1 MDYLRREAAACAA
14 KPPPDDARDSNSI
27 SRSFVGFSGIDRA
40 KRAGYNAVM
49 RFILMLPGMLWLLL
63 PPICICHLPERLAG
77 AYSEA
82 PRPEKAPE
90 NQPHAPGCP
99 AAKKVTPHVN
109 AEDRVLGDAASN
121 LCWTGIETRL
131 TSRPSAD
138 ISDSGLVL
146 PRSPLFMLHCL
157 WLL

>member
-1 MDYLRREAAACAA
+1 
-14 KPPPDDARDSNSI
+14 
-27 SRSFVGFSGIDRA
+27 
-40 KRAGYNAVM
+40 M
-49 RFILMLPGMLWLLL
+49 RFVLMLPGLLWLLL

-99 AAKKVTPHVN
+99 AAKKVTPHVD
-109 AEDRVLGDAASN
+109 AEDRLPDDAASD
-121 LCWTGIETRL
+121 LCCAGIEAGL

-138 ISDSGLVL
+138 VSASGLIL